1 MSTEGRGSRSASADR
16 DGPKARR
23 VPRRAARRGSRPVCA
38 GLDGDQARRVPRA
51 FVAFAL
57 GAGIALAAA
66 AQALSLPV
74 PGQGPGFHD
83 PRSAFKPIEERD
95 GVVPWRLLAMVTTRV
110 VNNRV
115 VPTFPDPVK
124 ALDGQPVRLQGFMLP
139 LEPGE
144 RQRHFLL
151 SAVPTTCAFCV
162 PAGPEGLVEV
172 RAATPVRYS
181 VDAVTLEG
189 RMAVLTNDRYGLFY
203 HLSDAAEVR

>member
-1 MSTEGRGSRSASADR
+1 MSTERLV
-16 DGPKARR
+16 ART
-23 VPRRAARRGSRPVCA
+23 
-38 GLDGDQARRVPRA
+38 L
-51 FVAFAL
+51 VAL
-57 GAGIALAAA
+57 WLAAA
-66 AQALSLPV
+66 VAASPAQPLSPPLA
-74 PGQGPGFHD
+74 GQGPGFHD
-83 PRSAFKPIEERD
+83 PRSTFKPIEERE

-110 VNNRV
+110 RNNRV

-124 ALDGQPVRLQGFMLP
+124 ALDGQTVRLQGFMLP

-172 RAATPVRYS
+172 RTREPVRYS

-189 RMAVLTNDRYGLFY
+189 RMAVLADDRYGLFY
-203 HLSDAAEVR
+203 RLSDATPVR

>member
-1 MSTEGRGSRSASADR
+1 MSTERLV
-16 DGPKARR
+16 ART
-23 VPRRAARRGSRPVCA
+23 
-38 GLDGDQARRVPRA
+38 L
-51 FVAFAL
+51 VAL
-57 GAGIALAAA
+57 WLAAA
-66 AQALSLPV
+66 VAASPAQPLSPPLA
-74 PGQGPGFHD
+74 GQGPGFHD
-83 PRSAFKPIEERD
+83 PRSTFKPIEERE

-110 VNNRV
+110 RNNRV

-124 ALDGQPVRLQGFMLP
+124 ALDGQTVRLQGFMLP

-172 RAATPVRYS
+172 RTREPVRYG

-189 RMAVLTNDRYGLFY
+189 RMAVLADDRYGLFY
-203 HLSDAAEVR
+203 RLSDAAPAR

>member
-1 MSTEGRGSRSASADR
+1 MSTER
-16 DGPKARR
+16 
-23 VPRRAARRGSRPVCA
+23 
-38 GLDGDQARRVPRA
+38 
-51 FVAFAL
+51 L
-57 GAGIALAAA
+57 GARTLVALWLAAGVA
-66 AQALSLPV
+66 TSPAQPLSPPLA
-74 PGQGPGFHD
+74 GQGPGFHD
-83 PRSAFKPIEERD
+83 PRSTFKPIEERE

-110 VNNRV
+110 RNNRV

-124 ALDGQPVRLQGFMLP
+124 ALDGQTVRLQGFMLP

-172 RAATPVRYS
+172 RTREPVRYS

-189 RMAVLTNDRYGLFY
+189 RMAVLADDRYGLFY
-203 HLSDAAEVR
+203 RLSDATPAR